1 MGRADTAARV
11 TTGDS
16 IPYVFSADY
25 ASKFWSE
32 TDSVAALAGLDLG
45 SWFIIATST
54 ISRGRSSPC
63 VFAATCVYIARSRLG
78 AGCREVIE
86 IVA

>member
-1 MGRADTAARV
+1 MGRTDIAARV
-11 TTGDS
+11 TTGG
-16 IPYVFSADY
+16 ITPYVFSVDY
-25 ASKFWSE
+25 ASKSWSE

-78 AGCREVIE
+78 SGLREGY
-86 IVA
+86 